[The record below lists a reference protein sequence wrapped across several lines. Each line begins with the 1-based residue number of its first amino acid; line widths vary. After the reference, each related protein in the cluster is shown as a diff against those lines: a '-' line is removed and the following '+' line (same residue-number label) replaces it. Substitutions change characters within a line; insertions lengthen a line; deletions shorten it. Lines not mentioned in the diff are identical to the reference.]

1 MQQTL
6 ESSLKKGVAFPTC
19 AIYIHL
25 PLWEFNWKVVKQLA
39 LRMDSTVEE
48 NKEREAQLVTK
59 ELMLMGAA
67 KM

>member
-1 MQQTL
+1 
-6 ESSLKKGVAFPTC
+6 
-19 AIYIHL
+19 
-25 PLWEFNWKVVKQLA
+25 VVKQLA

-59 ELMLMGAA
+59 ELKLMGAA